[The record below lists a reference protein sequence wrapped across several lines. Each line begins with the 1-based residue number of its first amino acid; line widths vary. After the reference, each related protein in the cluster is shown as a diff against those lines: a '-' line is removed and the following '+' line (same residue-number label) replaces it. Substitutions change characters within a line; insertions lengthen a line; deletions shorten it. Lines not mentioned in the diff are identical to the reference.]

1 MISRVYPCSV
11 YTLTSVTLVAI
22 KVLPIRIA
30 CKIFLIIDWKPAS
43 KGFKISSLEWR
54 NLEDYNRANLEECSK
69 TVTRLPGG

>member
-1 MISRVYPCSV
+1 MISRVHPCSV

-43 KGFKISSLEWR
+43 KGFKISYWNGETWR
-54 NLEDYNRANLEECSK
+54 NIIEQ
-69 TVTRLPGG
+69 T